1 MDENAMS
8 DNQER
13 LNTLKARLAAVD
25 VEKDGADKVLLAILR
40 DACMLVHD
48 AEASHAPKETLD
60 ALTTQVS
67 KFLDDAVD
75 LAYSADYLFDFLP
88 SFAHSDEHPEIEDKL
103 ENARGGLCERR
114 RMSETKASNNLRF
127 SIR

>member
-1 MDENAMS
+1 MDENTSS
-8 DNQER
+8 DSQER

-25 VEKDGADKVLLAILR
+25 IEQDDADTVLLAILR

-67 KFLDDAVD
+67 KFLDDAVNF
-75 LAYSADYLFDFLP
+75 AYSTDYLFESLP
-88 SFAHSDEHPEIEDKL
+88 SFAHSDEHPEIKDK
-103 ENARGGLCERR
+103 CEGESKDFRELLDTS
-114 RMSETKASNNLRF
+114 MVPK
-127 SIR
+127 